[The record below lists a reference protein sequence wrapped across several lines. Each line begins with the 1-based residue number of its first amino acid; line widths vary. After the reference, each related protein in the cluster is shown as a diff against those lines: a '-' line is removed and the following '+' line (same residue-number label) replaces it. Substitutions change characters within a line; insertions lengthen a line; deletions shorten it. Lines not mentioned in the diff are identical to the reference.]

1 MMSLHAVI
9 AMTPP
14 MVRLALQRFKSPFV
28 LKTSVR
34 SKRSK
39 ILSTLSME
47 ENEGAVFLPVIVN
60 VDVSVIDADAVKA
73 YLKERGHDQEP
84 VA

>member
-1 MMSLHAVI
+1 M

-14 MVRLALQRFKSPFV
+14 MVRLALQRFRSPFV
-28 LKTSVR
+28 LKASVM

-39 ILSTLSME
+39 IFSTLSME
-47 ENEGAVFLPVIVN
+47 ENEGTVFLPVIVN
-60 VDVSVIDADAVKA
+60 VDVGVIDADAVEA
-73 YLKERGHDQEP
+73 YLEQRGHDQEP

>member
-1 MMSLHAVI
+1 MHAVM

-14 MVRLALQRFKSPFV
+14 MVRLALQRFRSPFV

-47 ENEGAVFLPVIVN
+47 ENEGAVFLPVIIN
-60 VDVSVIDADAVKA
+60 VDVGVIDANAVEA
-73 YLKERGHDQEP
+73 YLKERGHD
-84 VA
+84 

>member
-14 MVRLALQRFKSPFV
+14 MVRLALQRFRSPFV
-28 LKTSVR
+28 LKTSVK

-39 ILSTLSME
+39 IFSTLSME
-47 ENEGAVFLPVIVN
+47 ENECTVFLPVIIY
-60 VDVSVIDADAVKA
+60 VDVGVIDTDAVEA
-73 YLKERGHDQEP
+73 YLKERGHDKEP